1 MKISALLIDDE
12 ESSRIVLSNLLKD
25 FFPEIRIVGEAENVD
40 DAYSMVKN
48 LEPQLVFL
56 DIQMPKTNGFSLLK
70 KFETVPFEVIFV
82 TSFDKF
88 AINAIKFSALD
99 YLLKPVEIP
108 DLKDAV
114 NKAIQ
119 CIEKKQSKNI
129 QIINLVNSFDVD
141 FKEPKIAVHSGEKVK
156 MLSVHQILYIE
167 ADGRYCNIVMHTNE
181 VYVTAKYLKEFE
193 DYLSSRSAFIR
204 ISQSLMI
211 NVKYIK
217 EYNKG
222 EPFIIGMLDGKCFE
236 VPRRRKTEILERL
249 RTIIT

>member
-1 MKISALLIDDE
+1 MISALLIDDE

-25 FFPEIRIVGEAENVD
+25 FFPEVSIVGEAENVE
-40 DAYSMVKN
+40 DAYLLVNK
-48 LEPQLVFL
+48 LGPQLVFL
-56 DIQMPKTNGFSLLK
+56 DIQMPKANGFSLLK
-70 KFETVPFEVIFV
+70 KFETIPFEVIFV

-99 YLLKPVEIP
+99 YLLKPVEIA

-119 CIEKKQSKNI
+119 CIEQKKNKNT
-129 QIINLVNSFDVD
+129 QIINLVNSFDSD
-141 FKEPKIAVHSGEKVK
+141 FKEPKIAVHAGDKVK
-156 MLSVHQILYIE
+156 MLSIQHIVYIQAE
-167 ADGRYCNIVMHTNE
+167 GRYCNIVLDTNE

-193 DYLSSRSAFIR
+193 DYLSARPSFIR

-217 EYNKG
+217 EYSKG
-222 EPFIIGMLDGKCFE
+222 DPFIIGMLDGKCFE
-236 VPRRRKTEILERL
+236 VPRRKKPDILERL
-249 RTIIT
+249 KAVIN